1 MVMKGWSDLQPGA
14 AKRIPT
20 PLPPIMGAL
29 IHKLFT
35 VIETNK
41 IITRENKD
49 FSGKTNLSQLSLWFS
64 WLEVL
69 GSHKCAICIS
79 ICLIWKVSFQNP
91 AQRRNKDSAARQRRM
106 TSFSR
111 DPMFVIPAPYSG
123 RPVCVGLVGM
133 KRYQGAEDGCFL
145 QKKSDT
151 TSCLRSFSSAK
162 YLNSSPLDYLSHP
175 GPFFQALVS
184 ISDL

>member
-49 FSGKTNLSQLSLWFS
+49 FSGKTNLSQLSLCFF

-69 GSHKCAICIS
+69 SSHKCAICVS
-79 ICLIWKVSFQNP
+79 ICVSQKVSFQNP

-151 TSCLRSFSSAK
+151 TSCLRSISMAK
-162 YLNSSPLDYLSHP
+162 YLNSSVGLLESSRA
-175 GPFFQALVS
+175 FFSGTSLK
-184 ISDL
+184 

>member
-49 FSGKTNLSQLSLWFS
+49 FSGKNNLSQLSLWIS
-64 WLEVL
+64 KVL
-69 GSHKCAICIS
+69 AGSHYFQQ
-79 ICLIWKVSFQNP
+79 VSKNLLQDEIRTRTMR
-91 AQRRNKDSAARQRRM
+91 QDKD
-106 TSFSR
+106 
-111 DPMFVIPAPYSG
+111 
-123 RPVCVGLVGM
+123 
-133 KRYQGAEDGCFL
+133 E
-145 QKKSDT
+145 
-151 TSCLRSFSSAK
+151 
-162 YLNSSPLDYLSHP
+162 
-175 GPFFQALVS
+175 
-184 ISDL
+184 